1 MTHGHRDFAPERPST
16 NRSSTMLRPNPFVL
30 ERFDTI
36 DVSAQP
42 EWLVDG
48 ILPARGFGVT
58 YGATGS
64 AKTFFL
70 SHAGYCISLAQEW
83 AGRPTKAGAVVFLA
97 AEGAAGFRK
106 RIVAHRL
113 YHGISQPIP
122 FFMVANAPDL
132 GHSPGDVDGLIDA
145 IAETVDGPV
154 SLIVADTLA
163 RCMHGADENSAAD
176 MSIAVTSGERLQNAF
191 DCLFSFSHHP
201 GKDTSKGARG
211 SSVLKAAADVEIH
224 VEQNGDVR
232 KAEIT
237 KAKDAESGLS
247 ME

>member
-48 ILPARGFGVT
+48 ILPARGLGVT

-70 SHAGYCISLAQEW
+70 SHAGFSIAQSLPW
-83 AGRPTKAGAVVFLA
+83 AGKNTKAGAVVFLA

-106 RIVAHRL
+106 RIVAHRQ
-113 YHGISQPIP
+113 YYGISQPNP
-122 FFMVANAPDL
+122 FYMVAAAPDL
-132 GHSPGDVDGLIDA
+132 GHAPGDTDRLIEA
-145 IAETVDGPV
+145 IGEVVDGPV

-163 RCMHGADENSAAD
+163 RCMHGADENSASD
-176 MSIAVTSGERLQNAF
+176 MGI
-191 DCLFSFSHHP
+191 
-201 GKDTSKGARG
+201 
-211 SSVLKAAADVEIH
+211 
-224 VEQNGDVR
+224 
-232 KAEIT
+232 
-237 KAKDAESGLS
+237 
-247 ME
+247 